1 MITRGGE
8 RGAGGGLGGAGG
20 GKGIAGKEEGGG
32 SLLAP
37 RPLSSLSSTTKKKRK
52 WWERTSADD
61 DDDSGGGGR
70 GVVVGVG
77 VGVVPPERR
86 PLRCPLFL
94 LLPGRV
100 GRRGRGGGL
109 ETAAM
114 RTPAVAR
121 TKAKLWGGGV
131 MRWQGSRNRRRL
143 CRRRLRRSGNGG
155 RGRPRTTTTTM
166 TAAADV
172 SSSALAWEW
181 SLQNVVLGVV
191 LFFCSCCQGGRE
203 REREGGDWRLRR
215 CARLLVQQN
224 NF

>member
-1 MITRGGE
+1 MGDAVCAE

-20 GKGIAGKEEGGG
+20 GKGVAGEEEGGG

-37 RPLSSLSSTTKKKRK
+37 RTLSSLSSTTKKKRK

-61 DDDSGGGGR
+61 DDDGGGR
-70 GVVVGVG
+70 GLVVGVG

-86 PLRCPLFL
+86 PLRRPLFL

-121 TKAKLWGGGV
+121 TKAKLWGGGRYDGREV
-131 MRWQGSRNRRRL
+131 ATDVVSVVDDEEEAETVGEDVHG
-143 CRRRLRRSGNGG
+143 RRLRR
-155 RGRPRTTTTTM
+155 
-166 TAAADV
+166 
-172 SSSALAWEW
+172 
-181 SLQNVVLGVV
+181 
-191 LFFCSCCQGGRE
+191 
-203 REREGGDWRLRR
+203 
-215 CARLLVQQN
+215 
-224 NF
+224 